1 MNQDNREELKQAL
14 IKDFNELL
22 VKEFTADWKIQRL
35 VTGLQIDVM
44 SLDNLEKAIDQY
56 TQKQNDIA
64 RQEGYKKGYIDGG
77 IAAIVAQ
84 PETPEERKKRLSDHW
99 EDL

>member
-1 MNQDNREELKQAL
+1 MNQDNREELYKL
-14 IKDFNELL
+14 LKKDPR
-22 VKEFTADWKIQRL
+22 ADTYVIPQR
-35 VTGLQIDVM
+35 VM
-44 SLDNLEKAIDQY
+44 DIIVEY
-56 TQKQNDIA
+56 TQKQSDIA